1 MPVRKVRRSR
11 GNEASI
17 KPQTASRTR
26 KPQEQA
32 AVGKP
37 QLARTQVE
45 QTAKRE
51 RREVK
56 DGESEACGVDS
67 PSGGT
72 CGLTP
77 VGRKYIIMSLSLY
90 GGDVA
95 KSLAGSLHSYL
106 KNSPPPLL

>member
-1 MPVRKVRRSR
+1 LPVPKMKRSR

-17 KPQTASRTR
+17 KPQTTSRTR

-45 QTAKRE
+45 QAAKRE
-51 RREVK
+51 RREVS
-56 DGESEACGVDS
+56 DGVSEACGVDS

-72 CGLTP
+72 YGLTCSREEIYYY
-77 VGRKYIIMSLSLY
+77 VT
-90 GGDVA
+90 VA
-95 KSLAGSLHSYL
+95 VWRRRCR
-106 KNSPPPLL
+106 